1 MNGLNAINKMIEDI
15 KKMSRKS
22 FIALYDSVETDDT
35 SKKSIKTRN
44 NKL

>member
-35 SKKSIKTRN
+35 SKKTVKRRN